1 MRSCMVSGQISFQ
14 EHPTEDSLCGP
25 GGIPSLCSNR
35 TLVVL
40 VVLAAEQVPTCSR
53 ALGGVSERMLTIFF
67 VSTHEQD
74 QWFCA
79 KRYLILGS

>member
-40 VVLAAEQVPTCSR
+40 VVLAAEQVVLRSHLQR
-53 ALGGVSERMLTIFF
+53 LAAIASE
-67 VSTHEQD
+67 S
-74 QWFCA
+74 
-79 KRYLILGS
+79 